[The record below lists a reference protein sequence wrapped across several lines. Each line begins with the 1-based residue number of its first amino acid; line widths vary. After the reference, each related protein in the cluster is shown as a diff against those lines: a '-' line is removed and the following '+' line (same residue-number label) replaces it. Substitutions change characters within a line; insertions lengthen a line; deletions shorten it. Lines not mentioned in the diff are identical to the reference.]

1 MGKETCSS
9 ADQPFPK
16 GKVEYS
22 EVEAPTTSMKEVAR
36 VAEMADHENVSD
48 AEYYKG
54 GD

>member
-22 EVEAPTTSMKEVAR
+22 EVEAPITSMKEVAA
-36 VAEMADHENVSD
+36 VASKNPPDNPT
-48 AEYYKG
+48 AEGYY
-54 GD
+54 DRH